1 MKDAT
6 GQAAR
11 YLDLL
16 SLYDFEVVHR
26 NGARDTNADA
36 VSRVRPCEL
45 GENGPCKQCHKRI
58 VGEHRVNAVST
69 RAQSRRQKNCGDDVT
84 GGEAVGASRPSA
96 VGIGDDSRDRR
107 KRRRGRQRRAP
118 SLQATAPQAWA
129 AGASDWN
136 PVAIRGM
143 QLADVDVAPA
153 ISWLESGIR
162 PPWSDVEAC
171 SPMLRA
177 LWQQFDSLSIIDG
190 VLHRCFY
197 DSAGEVVNH
206 QLVLPSEMKVPFW
219 T

>member
-1 MKDAT
+1 M
-6 GQAAR
+6 
-11 YLDLL
+11 
-16 SLYDFEVVHR
+16 
-26 NGARDTNADA
+26 
-36 VSRVRPCEL
+36 
-45 GENGPCKQCHKRI
+45 
-58 VGEHRVNAVST
+58 
-69 RAQSRRQKNCGDDVT
+69 QKNRGDDVT

-96 VGIGDDSRDRR
+96 AGIGDDSRDRR
-107 KRRRGRQRRAP
+107 KRRRGRQRRAQ
-118 SLQATAPQAWA
+118 SLQATAPQAWT
-129 AGASDWN
+129 AGVSDWN

-206 QLVLPSEMKVPFW
+206 QLVLPSEMKVPFLDLIHANTAGHLKFAKCVPHVMRRAW
-219 T
+219 LLHCRRDLKLFIKCCAKCEAFHRGQPPRQAYLQPAYDGGSPW

>member
-1 MKDAT
+1 M
-6 GQAAR
+6 
-11 YLDLL
+11 
-16 SLYDFEVVHR
+16 
-26 NGARDTNADA
+26 
-36 VSRVRPCEL
+36 
-45 GENGPCKQCHKRI
+45 
-58 VGEHRVNAVST
+58 
-69 RAQSRRQKNCGDDVT
+69 QKNRGDDVT

-96 VGIGDDSRDRR
+96 AGIGDDSRDRR
-107 KRRRGRQRRAP
+107 KRRRGRQRRAQ
-118 SLQATAPQAWA
+118 SLQATAPQTWA
-129 AGASDWN
+129 AGVSDWN

-177 LWQQFDSLSIIDG
+177 LWQQFDSLSIIYG

-206 QLVLPSEMKVPFW
+206 QLVLPSRDESALFGPHSCQHCRALKICKVCAACHASMRMVVTFAARFKVVH
-219 T
+219 